1 MSKFH
6 EEFFEDLREDL
17 LIRGKNSILYQYFY
31 KEKEE
36 HPFVKIK
43 RCLYELQKGEFI
55 RKNAISQMQE
65 DLTENQSF
73 KKVLDELGEYP
84 TQKGYLN
91 KEQQM
96 FWLENLYALLRKP
109 TNAQKAVRRK
119 SSEHICIDL
128 LCEYYEIKRMQIIQ
142 SKGNR
147 PLEMELQSIETF
159 LADAEAALKK
169 SKAGKQRKEAL
180 RKAIDELRYQP
191 DMEHVIRVKDQTLEL
206 YLYGDVAQ
214 YLYNVG
220 YPLPRD
226 DNSMLENIAPRVKTN
241 SGKIIRLLSGTESRV
256 LFTVGVS
263 EIDKI
268 IQKISIDT
276 MQEYIICYGI
286 MNCVKLSFHCRLIRN
301 RESVFMCLERN
312 ICRSGDGTPSI
323 EIHSRQRL
331 RKFWEKA
338 PAVTQLF
345 IFKISAYL
353 KKTDIYGHRIH

>member
-1 MSKFH
+1 M
-6 EEFFEDLREDL
+6 
-17 LIRGKNSILYQYFY
+17 
-31 KEKEE
+31 
-36 HPFVKIK
+36 
-43 RCLYELQKGEFI
+43 QKGEFI

-169 SKAGKQRKEAL
+169 SKAGKKRSVE
-180 RKAIDELRYQP
+180 
-191 DMEHVIRVKDQTLEL
+191 
-206 YLYGDVAQ
+206 
-214 YLYNVG
+214 
-220 YPLPRD
+220 
-226 DNSMLENIAPRVKTN
+226 
-241 SGKIIRLLSGTESRV
+241 ESDR
-256 LFTVGVS
+256 
-263 EIDKI
+263 
-268 IQKISIDT
+268 
-276 MQEYIICYGI
+276 
-286 MNCVKLSFHCRLIRN
+286 
-301 RESVFMCLERN
+301 
-312 ICRSGDGTPSI
+312 
-323 EIHSRQRL
+323 
-331 RKFWEKA
+331 
-338 PAVTQLF
+338 
-345 IFKISAYL
+345 
-353 KKTDIYGHRIH
+353 